1 MRRRQFIAMLGGVA
15 VARPHAA
22 RAQRPGMPVIGFL
35 GAGSLEPLRDQVA
48 ALYRGL
54 KETGFIEGQNVT
66 IEYRWAEGQYDRLPR
81 LAAELVQRQVT
92 LIVTTGGSASALA
105 AKAATATIPIVFT
118 SGIDPI
124 ETGLVASLNRPGGNV
139 TGVSFLAGVLE
150 AKRLELLHEVV
161 PNVGVIALLV
171 NPNTPRAEAQLRDA
185 QEAAARLG
193 IRLIVLNASNEPEI
207 DVPILTQDA
216 IRSDMAQRRAAS
228 TTSCAGCSTPAST
241 ATRSP
246 MPASCGWRRPGLG
259 MFVVYLGHALDSSN
273 LCPGSSKIGLVL
285 LIRNLLSTQWPAY
298 YFCGCMAGASAA
310 SDWWIMSRFRRN
322 LDAFDLA
329 HTGRLASLRRFG
341 NPLMRAEH

>member
-1 MRRRQFIAMLGGVA
+1 
-15 VARPHAA
+15 
-22 RAQRPGMPVIGFL
+22 
-35 GAGSLEPLRDQVA
+35 
-48 ALYRGL
+48 LYRGL

-92 LIVTTGGSASALA
+92 LIVTTGGSASALV
-105 AKAATATIPIVFT
+105 AKSATATIPIVFT

-193 IRLIVLNASNEPEI
+193 IRLIVLNASN
-207 DVPILTQDA
+207 
-216 IRSDMAQRRAAS
+216 
-228 TTSCAGCSTPAST
+228 
-241 ATRSP
+241 
-246 MPASCGWRRPGLG
+246 
-259 MFVVYLGHALDSSN
+259 
-273 LCPGSSKIGLVL
+273 
-285 LIRNLLSTQWPAY
+285 
-298 YFCGCMAGASAA
+298 
-310 SDWWIMSRFRRN
+310 
-322 LDAFDLA
+322 
-329 HTGRLASLRRFG
+329 
-341 NPLMRAEH
+341 

>member
-15 VARPHAA
+15 VAWPHAA
-22 RAQRPGMPVIGFL
+22 RVQRPGMPVIGFL

-207 DVPILTQDA
+207 DVSFAILDREGARALLVASDA
-216 IRSDMAQRRAAS
+216 FFYSRGNQLVALAARHAVPAIYQLREF
-228 TTSCAGCSTPAST
+228 TAAG
-241 ATRSP
+241 
-246 MPASCGWRRPGLG
+246 GL
-259 MFVVYLGHALDSSN
+259 MSY
-273 LCPGSSKIGLVL
+273 
-285 LIRNLLSTQWPAY
+285 
-298 YFCGCMAGASAA
+298 GASATEA
-310 SDWWIMSRFRRN
+310 YHQ
-322 LDAFDLA
+322 AGVY
-329 HTGRLASLRRFG
+329 TGRILKGEKPADLPVIQPTKFELVINLKTAKTLGVTVSNAMQLLAD
-341 NPLMRAEH
+341 EVIE

>member
-207 DVPILTQDA
+207 DVSFAILDREGARALLVASDA
-216 IRSDMAQRRAAS
+216 FFYSRGNQLVALAARHAVPAIYQLREF
-228 TTSCAGCSTPAST
+228 TAAG
-241 ATRSP
+241 
-246 MPASCGWRRPGLG
+246 GL
-259 MFVVYLGHALDSSN
+259 MSY
-273 LCPGSSKIGLVL
+273 
-285 LIRNLLSTQWPAY
+285 
-298 YFCGCMAGASAA
+298 GASATEA
-310 SDWWIMSRFRRN
+310 YHQ
-322 LDAFDLA
+322 AGVY
-329 HTGRLASLRRFG
+329 TGRILKGEKPADLPVIQPTKFELVINLKTAKTLGVTVSNAMQLLAD
-341 NPLMRAEH
+341 EVIE